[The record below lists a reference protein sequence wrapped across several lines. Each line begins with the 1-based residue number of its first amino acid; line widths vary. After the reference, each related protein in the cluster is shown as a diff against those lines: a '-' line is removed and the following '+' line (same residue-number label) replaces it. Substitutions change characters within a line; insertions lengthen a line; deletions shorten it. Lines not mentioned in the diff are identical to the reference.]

1 MKTNQTTRKRL
12 TGGIVAVIL
21 LTICL
26 VVTTYALVCY
36 TVYVPN
42 NIFHTGK
49 VDIELN
55 EGKPVIGPGAPI
67 YPGDENVSSLFE
79 PGMRVVKKFFIR
91 NQTQWDCYCRLY
103 FSVDEKNS
111 DMALAKALQVT
122 VKDSDQNV
130 LYSGTMSQLESKNNG
145 TFVLKGNKTILEG
158 KNWYTMEF
166 YLPGSIGNEVQKQEL
181 YFDICADATQMKN
194 NGSDSKGEDKSVKF
208 NDYGERNHFDDNTHE
223 DKHIEEKG
231 TSTP

>member
-49 VDIELN
+49 VDINLN
-55 EGKPVIGPGAPI
+55 DGNPVIGDKAVM
-67 YPGDENVSSLFE
+67 YDGDKHLPSLFE
-79 PGMRVVKKFFIR
+79 PGMRVEKKFFIQ
-91 NQTQWDCYCRLY
+91 NLTQWDCYCRLY
-103 FSVDEKNS
+103 FSGVS
-111 DMALAKALQVT
+111 GSLADVLQIT
-122 VKDSDQNV
+122 IRDSDGNQ
-130 LYSGTMSQLESKNNG
+130 LYSGTANQLTSKNNG
-145 TFVLKGNKTILEG
+145 TFVLKKGSESIKDG

-166 YLPGSIGNEVQKQEL
+166 SIPSSIGNEMQGKEL
-181 YFDICADATQMKN
+181 LAFTLCADATQMKN

>member
-12 TGGIVAVIL
+12 TGGILAVIL

-49 VDIELN
+49 VDIDLN
-55 EGKPVIGPGAPI
+55 GGAPI
-67 YPGDENVSSLFE
+67 IDVEAADYDSEKPGLSRLFE
-79 PGMRVVKKFFIR
+79 PGMRVVKPFYIENK
-91 NQTQWDCYCRLY
+91 TPWDSYCRLY
-103 FSVDEKNS
+103 FSEVKGS
-111 DMALAKALQVT
+111 LATVLNIT
-122 VKDSDQNV
+122 VKDAKGNI
-130 LYSGTMSQLESKNNG
+130 LYNDTMAELSKRDKVD
-145 TFVLKGNKTILEG
+145 TFVLSANSRS
-158 KNWYTMEF
+158 NYTMEF
-166 YLPGSIGNEVQKQEL
+166 WIPPSVGNGAQGGTL
-181 YFDICADATQMKN
+181 TFTLCADATQMKN